1 MADVKRNAATN
12 RVATPNSTNTS
23 PNHKTNGP
31 STKDKDKDKD
41 KETLDTLSNSIGAR

>member
-31 STKDKDKDKD
+31 SMKDKDKD
-41 KETLDTLSNSIGAR
+41 KETLDTLSTSIGAR